1 MIDRMI
7 ERYRDALILLAR
19 ILLTALFVISGVGKL
34 IDFTG
39 TVSYMTYVG
48 APMPSVAAAVAVA
61 MELLVGLALLV
72 GFRVRPLAL
81 VLLVFVAGT
90 ALIGHPFWSMEAAE
104 RAMNQT
110 QFLKNLS
117 IMGGLLLL
125 AIVGSGRYSLTR
137 S

>member
-1 MIDRMI
+1 MIDGLIQRHS
-7 ERYRDALILLAR
+7 DALILVAR
-19 ILLTALFVISGVGKL
+19 VLLTVLFVLSGFGKL
-34 IDFTG
+34 TDYAG
-39 TVSYMTYVG
+39 TVAYMAQVG
-48 APMPSVAAAVAVA
+48 APLPSVAAAVAVA

-81 VLLVFVAGT
+81 LLTLFVAGT
-90 ALIGHPFWSMEAAE
+90 ALLGHPFWSMEGAE
-104 RAMNQT
+104 RALNQV

-125 AIVGSGRYSLTR
+125 AVAGSGRYSLSR

>member
-1 MIDRMI
+1 MIDRLI

-19 ILLTALFVISGVGKL
+19 ILLTMLFVISGFGKL
-34 IDFTG
+34 TDYAG
-39 TVSYMTYVG
+39 TVSYMNYVG
-48 APMPSVAAAVAVA
+48 APMPSVAAAVAIA
-61 MELLVGLALLV
+61 MEVLVGLALLV

-81 VLLVFVAGT
+81 LMMVFVAGT
-90 ALIGHPFWSMEAAE
+90 AILGHPFWAMDAAE
-104 RAMNQT
+104 RALNQT

-125 AIVGSGRYSLTR
+125 AIVGAGRYSLGK

>member
-1 MIDRMI
+1 MIDRLI
-7 ERYRDALILLAR
+7 ERHRDALILLAR
-19 ILLTALFVISGVGKL
+19 ILLTVLFVISGFGKL
-34 IDFTG
+34 TDYTG

-48 APMPSVAAAVAVA
+48 APMPSVAAGVAVA

-81 VLLVFVAGT
+81 VLMVFVAGT
-90 ALIGHPFWSMEAAE
+90 AFIGHPFWAMEAAE
-104 RAMNQT
+104 RALNQT

-125 AIVGSGRYSLTR
+125 AITGAGRYALSR